1 MTAPKN
7 KINVTAQRDLPT
19 AKCDAPAAENV
30 TIRKDK
36 LILSLFPG
44 IDLFSKPFEALGFCV
59 VRGPE
64 LAFGQDIRNFHVPPG
79 VFAGVIGG
87 PPCQEFSLLRR
98 EEPTGYGLQMLQE
111 YARVVEEAQ
120 PDWWLM
126 ENVASVPDLKI
137 NGYSWQ
143 RFDLNQAWY
152 SDYSRLRHFQF
163 GHADGK
169 KLLNPPKVTGR
180 TAKHGAALASDNRS
194 FAALC
199 HAQGLPDGF
208 DLPSFSVEGKKRAVG
223 NGVPLV
229 LGRVLAELINADIYG
244 VTAQRHLPAENCDAA
259 GMLNV
264 TAPGTKKRCLCGC
277 GRIDIGRQKYADQA
291 CRKRAQRQRA
301 A

>member
-1 MTAPKN
+1 M
-7 KINVTAQRDLPT
+7 TAQRDLAA
-19 AKCDAPAAENV
+19 AKCDAPAVENV
-30 TIRKDK
+30 TARADK

-64 LAFGQDIRNFHVPPG
+64 LAFGQDIRDFHVPAG
-79 VFAGVIGG
+79 VFSGVIGG

-98 EEPTGYGLQMLQE
+98 EQPTGYGLQMLRE
-111 YARVVEEAQ
+111 YQRVVEAAQ

-126 ENVASVPDLKI
+126 ENVANVPDLKI
-137 NGYSWQ
+137 AGYSWQ

-163 GHADGK
+163 GHKAG

-180 TAKHGAALASDNRS
+180 SARHGAALASDNRS

-199 HAQGLPDGF
+199 HAQGLPSDF
-208 DLPSFSVEGKKRAVG
+208 ALPSFSVEGKKRAVG

-229 LGRVLAELINADIYG
+229 LGRVLAELVNADIYG
-244 VTAQRHLPAENCDAA
+244 VTAQRDSSSLICDSA
-259 GMLNV
+259 GVLTV
-264 TAPGTKKRCLCGC
+264 TAPGKKKRCLCGC
-277 GRIDIGRQKYADQA
+277 GRIAVGRQKYADQA

>member
-1 MTAPKN
+1 MGGGVT
-7 KINVTAQRDLPT
+7 VTAQRDL
-19 AKCDAPAAENV
+19 AVANCDAPAGENV
-30 TIRKDK
+30 TARADK

-64 LAFGQDIRNFHVPPG
+64 LAFGQDIRDFHVPAG

-98 EEPTGYGLQMLQE
+98 EEPTGYGLEMLQE
-111 YARVVEEAQ
+111 YRRVVTEAA

-126 ENVASVPDLKI
+126 ENVANVPDLKI
-137 NGYSWQ
+137 DSYSWQ

-163 GHADGK
+163 GHKAG

-180 TAKHGAALASDNRS
+180 TAANGAALASDNRS

-208 DLPSFSVEGKKRAVG
+208 ELPSFNVEGKKRAVG

-229 LGRVLAELINADIYG
+229 LGRVLAELINQDVYG
-244 VTAQRHLPAENCDAA
+244 VTAQRHLSAEKCDTA
-259 GMLNV
+259 GALNV
-264 TAPGTKKRCLCGC
+264 TAPGKKKRCLCGC
-277 GRIDIGRQKYADQA
+277 GRIAVGRQKYADQA
-291 CRKRAQRQRA
+291 CRKRAQRQRGA
-301 A
+301 